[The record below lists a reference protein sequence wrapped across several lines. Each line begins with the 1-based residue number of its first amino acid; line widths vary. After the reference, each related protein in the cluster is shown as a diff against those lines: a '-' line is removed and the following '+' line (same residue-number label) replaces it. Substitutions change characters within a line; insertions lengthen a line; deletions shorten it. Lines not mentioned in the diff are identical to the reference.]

1 MADELPAADEAS
13 LVATG
18 KKRIPVST
26 RPYGSGTRL
35 VVNGRSLAESVRRL
49 PWFQAPVRWTK
60 TLFSV
65 RKTYFYSILLK
76 IESLETEVQLLKNR
90 LDNQQHEGQ
99 VATEHSTAPVMT
111 TSPSSIQGLTTLP
124 HAQSPAMQRPPSS
137 PSRKRAR
144 TQVEVEVGS
153 VPNFVARGIVTIE
166 QAELFFGAFFQG
178 CDRYVPVFDP
188 HHDSFQSISTRSSL
202 LFDAILAIG
211 SGVLGDDSSQVS
223 NMLNFQL
230 KKMINLA
237 IVRPEYA
244 CLETVQALLIIAC
257 YSAERSL
264 ILAFATRM
272 AVDIGLPDAYEE
284 LTKRLVDGGTAG
296 VQGDSTLT
304 EAELMRR
311 ARAWFQLMVLE
322 QILRV
327 DAGNLRAFQ
336 LRGKARRC
344 RILLNQPFSTI
355 LDLRLLSQVE
365 LNALREKIHD
375 SLSTCDKDDGEEVM
389 AIVRDAQIDLDIWY
403 DDWQSI
409 MKRSSTA
416 ETPVLL
422 LNLEVQKYWSQAVI
436 LCRAVRALGNEN
448 ISEMSVSQRHL
459 LTMAKMALK
468 RHLRIILDQPQ
479 YYLAH
484 FRYAMDFVWAKAAFC
499 FLLLLK
505 LTRLLPEEDATFNQR
520 LLRDGYVLLS
530 ELDKAGG
537 RSSNGGGRSQTSK
550 MYLQVLQVSIQKYAR
565 AVQGDRMDQQSLL
578 VDGPD
583 IIQDMQSPL
592 NFFWTSDNQSAQ
604 KELESFIPEQFV
616 FEWDF
621 PGLTLFSSPDVGENF
636 LDEFLM
642 GTNVDAESWFL
653 GVPG

>member
-65 RKTYFYSILLK
+65 RKTYFYSILFCKRLLKVCVYVERPRDPNELK

-111 TSPSSIQGLTTLP
+111 TSPSSIQ
-124 HAQSPAMQRPPSS
+124 
-137 PSRKRAR
+137 
-144 TQVEVEVGS
+144 EVGS

-389 AIVRDAQIDLDIWY
+389 AIVRDAQIDLDIC
-403 DDWQSI
+403 
-409 MKRSSTA
+409 T
-416 ETPVLL
+416 
-422 LNLEVQKYWSQAVI
+422 
-436 LCRAVRALGNEN
+436 
-448 ISEMSVSQRHL
+448 
-459 LTMAKMALK
+459 
-468 RHLRIILDQPQ
+468 
-479 YYLAH
+479 
-484 FRYAMDFVWAKAAFC
+484 
-499 FLLLLK
+499 
-505 LTRLLPEEDATFNQR
+505 
-520 LLRDGYVLLS
+520 
-530 ELDKAGG
+530 
-537 RSSNGGGRSQTSK
+537 
-550 MYLQVLQVSIQKYAR
+550 
-565 AVQGDRMDQQSLL
+565 
-578 VDGPD
+578 
-583 IIQDMQSPL
+583 
-592 NFFWTSDNQSAQ
+592 SAQ
-604 KELESFIPEQFV
+604 FGSAEILV
-616 FEWDF
+616 
-621 PGLTLFSSPDVGENF
+621 SSSD
-636 LDEFLM
+636 LM
-642 GTNVDAESWFL
+642 SSSACTGK
-653 GVPG
+653 